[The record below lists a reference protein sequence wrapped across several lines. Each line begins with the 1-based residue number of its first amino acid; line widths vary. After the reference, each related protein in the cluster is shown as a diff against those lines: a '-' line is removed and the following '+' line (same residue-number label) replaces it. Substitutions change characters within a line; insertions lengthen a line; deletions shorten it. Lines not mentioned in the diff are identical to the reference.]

1 MMRTVLSVLKISKD
15 SLIRECIKI
24 KRISILQKVL
34 IIADILLMRVE
45 IDIDEKYT
53 GLSVEIKA
61 PKITQDI
68 EKMISLMR
76 MINMQ
81 MAVKKRTKLY
91 EIDLRLYRDIRL

>member
-1 MMRTVLSVLKISKD
+1 MRTVLSVLKISKD

-34 IIADILLMRVE
+34 IIAGILLMRVE

-68 EKMISLMR
+68 EKMISLSS
-76 MINMQ
+76 
-81 MAVKKRTKLY
+81 
-91 EIDLRLYRDIRL
+91 

>member
-1 MMRTVLSVLKISKD
+1 MRTVLSVLKILKD

-24 KRISILQKVL
+24 KKISILQKVL
-34 IIADILLMRVE
+34 IIAGILLMRVE

-68 EKMISLMR
+68 EKMISLSS
-76 MINMQ
+76 
-81 MAVKKRTKLY
+81 
-91 EIDLRLYRDIRL
+91 

>member
-1 MMRTVLSVLKISKD
+1 
-15 SLIRECIKI
+15 
-24 KRISILQKVL
+24 
-34 IIADILLMRVE
+34 MRVE

-68 EKMISLMR
+68 EKVISLMR

>member
-1 MMRTVLSVLKISKD
+1 
-15 SLIRECIKI
+15 
-24 KRISILQKVL
+24 
-34 IIADILLMRVE
+34 MRVE

>member
-1 MMRTVLSVLKISKD
+1 MMRTALSVLKISKD

-34 IIADILLMRVE
+34 IIAGILLMRVE

-81 MAVKKRTKLY
+81 MAVKKED
-91 EIDLRLYRDIRL
+91 EIV

>member
-1 MMRTVLSVLKISKD
+1 MMRTGLSVLKISKG

-24 KRISILQKVL
+24 KKISILQKVL
-34 IIADILLMRVE
+34 IIAGILLMRVE

-68 EKMISLMR
+68 EKMISLSS
-76 MINMQ
+76 
-81 MAVKKRTKLY
+81 
-91 EIDLRLYRDIRL
+91 

>member
-1 MMRTVLSVLKISKD
+1 
-15 SLIRECIKI
+15 
-24 KRISILQKVL
+24 
-34 IIADILLMRVE
+34 MRVE

-81 MAVKKRTKLY
+81 MAVKKGTKLY

>member
-1 MMRTVLSVLKISKD
+1 MRTVLSVLKISKD

>member
-1 MMRTVLSVLKISKD
+1 
-15 SLIRECIKI
+15 
-24 KRISILQKVL
+24 
-34 IIADILLMRVE
+34 MRVE

-81 MAVKKRTKLY
+81 MAVKKED
-91 EIDLRLYRDIRL
+91 EIVWNRFKTLQGYQAVVLLK

>member
-1 MMRTVLSVLKISKD
+1 
-15 SLIRECIKI
+15 
-24 KRISILQKVL
+24 
-34 IIADILLMRVE
+34 MRVE

-91 EIDLRLYRDIRL
+91 EIDLRLYRDTRL

>member
-1 MMRTVLSVLKISKD
+1 
-15 SLIRECIKI
+15 
-24 KRISILQKVL
+24 
-34 IIADILLMRVE
+34 MRVE

-76 MINMQ
+76 MINMH

>member
-1 MMRTVLSVLKISKD
+1 
-15 SLIRECIKI
+15 
-24 KRISILQKVL
+24 
-34 IIADILLMRVE
+34 MRVE

-76 MINMQ
+76 MTNMQ
-81 MAVKKRTKLY
+81 MAVKKED
-91 EIDLRLYRDIRL
+91 EIV

>member
-34 IIADILLMRVE
+34 IIAGILLMRVE

-68 EKMISLMR
+68 EKMISLSS
-76 MINMQ
+76 
-81 MAVKKRTKLY
+81 
-91 EIDLRLYRDIRL
+91 

>member
-1 MMRTVLSVLKISKD
+1 
-15 SLIRECIKI
+15 
-24 KRISILQKVL
+24 
-34 IIADILLMRVE
+34 MRVE

-61 PKITQDI
+61 PKSTQDI

-81 MAVKKRTKLY
+81 MAVKKED
-91 EIDLRLYRDIRL
+91 EIV

>member
-1 MMRTVLSVLKISKD
+1 
-15 SLIRECIKI
+15 
-24 KRISILQKVL
+24 
-34 IIADILLMRVE
+34 MRVE

-76 MINMQ
+76 MLNMQ

>member
-1 MMRTVLSVLKISKD
+1 
-15 SLIRECIKI
+15 
-24 KRISILQKVL
+24 
-34 IIADILLMRVE
+34 MRVE

-61 PKITQDI
+61 PKITQYI

-81 MAVKKRTKLY
+81 MAVKKGD
-91 EIDLRLYRDIRL
+91 EIV

>member
-1 MMRTVLSVLKISKD
+1 
-15 SLIRECIKI
+15 
-24 KRISILQKVL
+24 
-34 IIADILLMRVE
+34 MRVK

>member
-1 MMRTVLSVLKISKD
+1 MRTALSVLKISKD

-81 MAVKKRTKLY
+81 MAVKKED
-91 EIDLRLYRDIRL
+91 EIV

>member
-1 MMRTVLSVLKISKD
+1 MMRTALSVLKISKD

-34 IIADILLMRVE
+34 IIAGILLMRVE

-68 EKMISLMR
+68 EKMISLSS
-76 MINMQ
+76 
-81 MAVKKRTKLY
+81 
-91 EIDLRLYRDIRL
+91 

>member
-1 MMRTVLSVLKISKD
+1 MLKISKG

-24 KRISILQKVL
+24 KKISILQKVL

-68 EKMISLMR
+68 EKMISLSS
-76 MINMQ
+76 
-81 MAVKKRTKLY
+81 
-91 EIDLRLYRDIRL
+91 

>member
-1 MMRTVLSVLKISKD
+1 
-15 SLIRECIKI
+15 
-24 KRISILQKVL
+24 
-34 IIADILLMRVE
+34 MRVE

-53 GLSVEIKA
+53 GLSVEIKET
-61 PKITQDI
+61 KITQDT

-91 EIDLRLYRDIRL
+91 EIDLRLYRDTRL

>member
-1 MMRTVLSVLKISKD
+1 MMRTALSVLKISKG

-34 IIADILLMRVE
+34 IIAGILLMRVE

-68 EKMISLMR
+68 EKMISLSS
-76 MINMQ
+76 
-81 MAVKKRTKLY
+81 
-91 EIDLRLYRDIRL
+91 

>member
-1 MMRTVLSVLKISKD
+1 MMRTALSVLKISKD

-34 IIADILLMRVE
+34 IIAGILLMRVE

-53 GLSVEIKA
+53 GLSVEIKT

-81 MAVKKRTKLY
+81 MAVKKED
-91 EIDLRLYRDIRL
+91 EIV

>member
-1 MMRTVLSVLKISKD
+1 
-15 SLIRECIKI
+15 
-24 KRISILQKVL
+24 
-34 IIADILLMRVE
+34 MRVE

-61 PKITQDI
+61 PKTTQDI

>member
-1 MMRTVLSVLKISKD
+1 MMRTVLSVLKISKG

-24 KRISILQKVL
+24 KKISILQKVL
-34 IIADILLMRVE
+34 IIAGILLMRVE

-68 EKMISLMR
+68 EKMISLSS
-76 MINMQ
+76 
-81 MAVKKRTKLY
+81 
-91 EIDLRLYRDIRL
+91 

>member
-1 MMRTVLSVLKISKD
+1 MRTVLSVLKISKG

-24 KRISILQKVL
+24 KKISILQKVL
-34 IIADILLMRVE
+34 IIAGILLMRVE

-68 EKMISLMR
+68 EKMISLSS
-76 MINMQ
+76 
-81 MAVKKRTKLY
+81 
-91 EIDLRLYRDIRL
+91 

>member
-1 MMRTVLSVLKISKD
+1 MLKISKG

-24 KRISILQKVL
+24 KKISILQKVL
-34 IIADILLMRVE
+34 IIAGILLMRVE

-68 EKMISLMR
+68 EKMISLSS
-76 MINMQ
+76 
-81 MAVKKRTKLY
+81 
-91 EIDLRLYRDIRL
+91 

>member
-81 MAVKKRTKLY
+81 MAVKKED
-91 EIDLRLYRDIRL
+91 EIV

>member
-1 MMRTVLSVLKISKD
+1 
-15 SLIRECIKI
+15 
-24 KRISILQKVL
+24 
-34 IIADILLMRVE
+34 MRVE

-53 GLSVEIKA
+53 GLSVEIKET
-61 PKITQDI
+61 KITQDI

>member
-24 KRISILQKVL
+24 KRISIIQKVL
-34 IIADILLMRVE
+34 IIAGILLMRVE

-68 EKMISLMR
+68 EKMISLSS
-76 MINMQ
+76 
-81 MAVKKRTKLY
+81 
-91 EIDLRLYRDIRL
+91 

>member
-1 MMRTVLSVLKISKD
+1 MMRTVLSVLKISKG

-34 IIADILLMRVE
+34 IIAGILLMRVE

-81 MAVKKRTKLY
+81 MAAPVKIKS
-91 EIDLRLYRDIRL
+91 

>member
-1 MMRTVLSVLKISKD
+1 MLKISKG

-34 IIADILLMRVE
+34 IIAGILLMRVE

-68 EKMISLMR
+68 EKMISLSS
-76 MINMQ
+76 
-81 MAVKKRTKLY
+81 
-91 EIDLRLYRDIRL
+91 

>member
-24 KRISILQKVL
+24 KKISILQKVL
-34 IIADILLMRVE
+34 IIAGILLMRVE

-68 EKMISLMR
+68 EKMISLSS
-76 MINMQ
+76 
-81 MAVKKRTKLY
+81 
-91 EIDLRLYRDIRL
+91 